1 MTYSFVLLKGA
12 CNIYAARSKRDRYI
26 TRSFNPARQHNN
38 GVFCVCGRFL
48 CTAYALGTT
57 LAAILPASLAAVLV
71 TTLATTLVT
80 TLAASY
86 DIRMVYILRTRKI
99 KRNGICGNIVY
110 DNACFGK
117 RFFVECKVL
126 KIAAKQGFSIS
137 C

>member
-1 MTYSFVLLKGA
+1 MLRAQKGIDILPVHSTQQSNTIMLFSA
-12 CNIYAARSKRDRYI
+12 CVD
-26 TRSFNPARQHNN
+26 
-38 GVFCVCGRFL
+38 VFL
-48 CTAYALGTT
+48 CTAYPLGTT
-57 LAAILPASLAAVLV
+57 LASILPASLAAVLV
-71 TTLATTLVT
+71 TTLITTLATTLVT

-99 KRNGICGNIVY
+99 KRNGICGNIAY
-110 DNACFGK
+110 GNACFCK

>member
-1 MTYSFVLLKGA
+1 MLRAQKGIDILPVHSTQQS
-12 CNIYAARSKRDRYI
+12 NTIMLFLRVW
-26 TRSFNPARQHNN
+26 T
-38 GVFCVCGRFL
+38 FL
-48 CTAYALGTT
+48 CTSYPLGTT
-57 LAAILPASLAAVLV
+57 LASILPASLAAVLV
-71 TTLATTLVT
+71 TTLITTLATTLVT

-110 DNACFGK
+110 DNACFAK
-117 RFFVECKVL
+117 RFFVERKVL